1 LTKYKGFDILIKQ
14 SNQRGNMELQVNDR
28 VTFVSGKTAIVKS
41 FSARNVVFDT
51 FTMPKRNIIGTVVK
65 VESGYEL
72 IANEL
77 FQ

>member
-1 LTKYKGFDILIKQ
+1 MIKQ
-14 SNQRGNMELQVNDR
+14 SNQQRNMELQVNDR

-41 FSARNVVFDT
+41 LSAKNVTFDT
-51 FTMPKRNIIGTVVK
+51 FTMPKRNITSTVIK